1 MTYEHLL
8 IEADNLGIDVIEK
21 EFYSDAKGLCKG
33 SRIGINKKIHT
44 TVEKACILAEEL
56 GHYYTTVGNILDQN
70 KIENIK
76 QERIAR
82 LWAYDKQIGL
92 EGIIKAYK
100 EGCRSRHEA
109 AECLDVTE
117 EFLQDA
123 IECYRS
129 KFGHFVEVDNY
140 IIFFEPSLA
149 VLEKSA

>member
-8 IEADNLGIDVIEK
+8 IEADNLRIDVIEK
-21 EFYSDAKGLCKG
+21 DFHSDAKGLCKG
-33 SRIGINKKIHT
+33 SRIGINKKIRT

-92 EGIIKAYK
+92 EWN
-100 EGCRSRHEA
+100 H
-109 AECLDVTE
+109 
-117 EFLQDA
+117 
-123 IECYRS
+123 
-129 KFGHFVEVDNY
+129 
-140 IIFFEPSLA
+140 
-149 VLEKSA
+149 